1 MTAIRSMLSFASEK
15 SMDITPLYIACKTV
29 KEMKTQ
35 ETEMEYFE
43 TYQLA
48 AILNAPKTDKSTEW

>member
-1 MTAIRSMLSFASEK
+1 MLSFASEK